1 MTRRMVTIACAMAFM
16 AVGVPSAVVA
26 EGQAG
31 VPFGELAT
39 VPDELLGAW
48 KMVGE
53 KCEEGETPSTRQ
65 VDALIRFERDFSYEL
80 TVEGWTS
87 RGKYRVDRMRDSPLR
102 IQLADTLYE
111 FDLVDGRLE
120 NWSEGEAVF
129 LCGRIFERTNQ

>member
-1 MTRRMVTIACAMAFM
+1 MMRRMVTLAGAMAFV
-16 AVGVPSAVVA
+16 AVGVPSAA
-26 EGQAG
+26 AGQPQPPG
-31 VPFGELAT
+31 QLAV
-39 VPDELLGAW
+39 VPDELLGTW

>member
-1 MTRRMVTIACAMAFM
+1 MRRMVTLACAMALV
-16 AVGVPSAVVA
+16 ALGVPSAVAA
-26 EGQAG
+26 EGPVAQ
-31 VPFGELAT
+31 PFGQLAA
-39 VPDELLGAW
+39 VPDELLGTW

-65 VDALIRFERDFSYEL
+65 VDALIRFEPDFSYEL

-129 LCGRIFERTNQ
+129 LCGRIFERTNE